1 MRQIEA
7 DLIKKAVKNLCLEAN
22 FYLRKDVLEAL
33 KKASQSEES
42 LLGKDILQIIIKNAE
57 LAAEKKLPLCQDTG
71 STSVFLEIGQE
82 VNIVGQSL
90 EEAVNEGVRQGYKQ
104 GFLRNSMVNDPLF
117 RRENTADN
125 TPALVYS
132 EVVPGDNLRI
142 RVMPKGAGCDNV
154 SRLKMLKPGDG
165 VAGVKKFI
173 LETVKNANGR
183 ACPPLVVGVGIGGS
197 FEMAPLLAKK
207 SLFRK
212 LGEPHPDQKV
222 SRLEEELLNE
232 INRLGIGPMGIGGT
246 VTALGVAIE
255 ITASHIA
262 SLPVAADISC
272 HSLRSAETKL

>member
-125 TPALVYS
+125 TPALIYS

-165 VAGVKKFI
+165 VAGGKKFI
-173 LETVKNANGR
+173 LETVKKANGR
-183 ACPPLVVGVGIGGS
+183 GGPPPVVGGGVGGI
-197 FEMAPLLAKK
+197 FE
-207 SLFRK
+207 S
-212 LGEPHPDQKV
+212 V
-222 SRLEEELLNE
+222 SPFAQN
-232 INRLGIGPMGIGGT
+232 NPF
-246 VTALGVAIE
+246 
-255 ITASHIA
+255 
-262 SLPVAADISC
+262 
-272 HSLRSAETKL
+272 TKF